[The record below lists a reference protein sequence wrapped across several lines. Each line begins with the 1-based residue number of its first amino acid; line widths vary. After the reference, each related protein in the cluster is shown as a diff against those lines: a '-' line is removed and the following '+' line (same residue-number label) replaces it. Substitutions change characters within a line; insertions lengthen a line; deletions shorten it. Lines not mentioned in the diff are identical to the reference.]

1 MPRLRVPT
9 LGGDRAYAD
18 ADELLEV
25 AEGNGPVD
33 ALYRALLKALTP
45 RFLSLSRVQ
54 LLDYKVRILDPE
66 LATEATTRVLISF
79 SLPAE
84 GAENAPGG
92 GGGGGAAEGEATP
105 PTKAAWSLVAA
116 DTNVISASVSAL
128 CDGLEFALIGLLGFE
143 CDDGE
148 QCDVTATVHEAVERA
163 NARAPARA
171 PAPAE
176 PALAAVAVAPASEP
190 AAAASDDPDD
200 GSATAMAADVAGS
213 HRRVRARVDNDYL
226 AYSRCCSK
234 RGAQGKK
241 RSSAAL
247 EASTP
252 AR

>member
-1 MPRLRVPT
+1 MPRPASAS

-45 RFLSLSRVQ
+45 RFPSLSRVQ

-84 GAENAPGG
+84 GVDQA
-92 GGGGGAAEGEATP
+92 GAADAP
-105 PTKAAWSLVAA
+105 PTKAAWSTVAA

-143 CDDGE
+143 CDDDE
-148 QCDVTATVHEAVERA
+148 CDVTATVHEAVERA
-163 NARAPARA
+163 TRARARARA
-171 PAPAE
+171 
-176 PALAAVAVAPASEP
+176 
-190 AAAASDDPDD
+190 
-200 GSATAMAADVAGS
+200 
-213 HRRVRARVDNDYL
+213 RARVEPRRGRRGRYHEGSRCREDDRTTWL
-226 AYSRCCSK
+226 HTLMSLISPACVRGVDDHGAYSRC
-234 RGAQGKK
+234 RNEARAKK
-241 RSSAAL
+241 RDPRA
-247 EASTP
+247 
-252 AR
+252 